1 MPLPSSIPFFITQ
14 NGFTAQLVN
23 KAFGPQDE
31 NNFRLTSG
39 FATDGTA
46 KAYWICKGV
55 VLVQPQAGNAN
66 KVNLVLRLFKESFS
80 GLNATLFYRN

>member
-14 NGFTAQLVN
+14 NGFTAQLAN

-39 FATDGTA
+39 FIVDLDNDECLDSES
-46 KAYWICKGV
+46 IF
-55 VLVQPQAGNAN
+55 
-66 KVNLVLRLFKESFS
+66 LRIH
-80 GLNATLFYRN
+80 